1 MSRAVNVTGPIAYH
15 AEGPVWSEEWG
26 GLRWVDLMA
35 GDLLTLRGDRVD
47 RLHVGSVAAFHRPR
61 AGGGFVVAL
70 ERGLGVTETADG
82 PVKAFPE
89 LWSDKGIRFNDG
101 GCSPAGTLYGGTM
114 AYDGA
119 RGRGTLYRFD
129 SELRPESAIGN
140 VTTSNG
146 IGWSPDG
153 SLAYYNDTPTGQI
166 DVLDNTDDRLV
177 NRRRFARVEGGLP
190 DGLTVDA
197 EGGVW
202 VAVWGGAAVH
212 RYSPDGRLSEVV
224 SLPVSQVSA
233 CTFGGDRLGTLF
245 VTTSAENLVEGAEP
259 EAGSVYAVE
268 PGVRG
273 LPVTPWAG

>member
-1 MSRAVNVTGPIAYH
+1 
-15 AEGPVWSEEWG
+15 
-26 GLRWVDLMA
+26 
-35 GDLLTLRGDRVD
+35 
-47 RLHVGSVAAFHRPR
+47 
-61 AGGGFVVAL
+61 
-70 ERGLGVTETADG
+70 
-82 PVKAFPE
+82 
-89 LWSDKGIRFNDG
+89 
-101 GCSPAGTLYGGTM
+101 M

-129 SELRPESAIGN
+129 PDLRPETVFEN

-166 DVLDNTDDRLV
+166 DVLDNVDDRVL
-177 NRRRFARVEGGLP
+177 NRRRFTPVEGGLP

-233 CTFGGDRLGTLF
+233 CTFGGEGLGTLF
-245 VTTSAENLVEGAEP
+245 VTTSAENLAEGAEP